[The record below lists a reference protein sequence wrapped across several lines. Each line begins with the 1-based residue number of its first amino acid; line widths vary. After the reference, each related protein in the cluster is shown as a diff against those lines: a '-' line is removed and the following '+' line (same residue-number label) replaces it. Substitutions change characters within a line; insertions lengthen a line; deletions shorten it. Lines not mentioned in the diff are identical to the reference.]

1 MADLAF
7 AKALPRTGKTAT
19 QWRFGMSTRL
29 AWRNLATDRIRFA
42 VTLVGI
48 VFSVVLMAI
57 QSGLLYG
64 FVVTTASLVDNT
76 RADIWIAARGARDVD
91 QAVPFT
97 ERRRYQALATP
108 GVAWARNYIVRFSQ
122 LQRPDGGTE
131 TVIVVGFD
139 TETNIGAPW
148 RMDEGSLDDLRRP
161 DAVVID
167 RLYQRKLGITQR
179 DQIIEV
185 SGRRAR
191 VVGFT
196 DGIRTFTQAPYVF
209 ASLRTA
215 RSLAR
220 LDEDQTS
227 YVLVGVAD
235 GHDPRQVR
243 DALAAALPENVVFLS
258 DEFSRSSSSYWL
270 FSTGAGFSLIIAAS
284 LGLLV
289 GIVVVAQ
296 TLYAATV
303 DRLPEYATLRA
314 MGAPRRYLYAIIL
327 KQALISAAFGYGLGI
342 ALAGY
347 LVWSARN
354 GSAAL
359 LMPLPMALGFG
370 AITVAMC
377 VGAALL
383 SIRRV
388 MTIDPVSVFK

>member
-1 MADLAF
+1 
-7 AKALPRTGKTAT
+7 
-19 QWRFGMSTRL
+19 MSTLL
-29 AWRNLATDRIRFA
+29 AWRNLATDRMRFA

-76 RADIWIAARGARDVD
+76 GADIWIAARGARNVD

-108 GVAWARNYIVRFSQ
+108 GVAWARNHIVRFSE

-139 TETNIGAPW
+139 TEANVGGPW
-148 RMDEGSLDDLRRP
+148 RMDEGTLADLRLP
-161 DAVVID
+161 DAVMID
-167 RLYQRKLGITQR
+167 RLYQRKLGVTER
-179 DQIIEV
+179 DQIVEV
-185 SGRRAR
+185 NDRRAR

-196 DGIRTFTQAPYVF
+196 QGIRTFTQSPYLF

-215 RSLAR
+215 RNLAR
-220 LDEDQTS
+220 LNEDQTT
-227 YVLVGVAD
+227 YVLVGVAE
-235 GHDPRQVR
+235 GHDRSAVR
-243 DALAAALPENVVFLS
+243 AALAEALPENVVFLAE
-258 DEFSRSSSSYWL
+258 DFSRSSSAYWL

-327 KQALISAAFGYGLGI
+327 KQALISAAFGYGIGI